1 MTSLTRVLL
10 FLHCK
15 EKRGVLYY
23 FQALLEDINEV
34 EMLPCNYFTLSQT
47 LPLPVV
53 CRVWV
58 LVIWF
63 FLLEASEKQIKRQ

>member
-1 MTSLTRVLL
+1 M
-10 FLHCK
+10 
-15 EKRGVLYY
+15 YY

-34 EMLPCNYFTLSQT
+34 EMLPYNHFTLSQT

>member
-1 MTSLTRVLL
+1 M
-10 FLHCK
+10 
-15 EKRGVLYY
+15 YY

-34 EMLPCNYFTLSQT
+34 EMLPYNHFTLSQT

-53 CRVWV
+53 CSVWV

-63 FLLEASEKQIKRQ
+63 FLLEASEKQIKRQCWRQLQLLCSPR